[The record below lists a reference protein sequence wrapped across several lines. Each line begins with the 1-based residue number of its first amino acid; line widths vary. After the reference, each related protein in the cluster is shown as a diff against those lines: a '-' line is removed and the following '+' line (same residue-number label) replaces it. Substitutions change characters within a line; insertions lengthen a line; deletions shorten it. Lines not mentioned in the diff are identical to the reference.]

1 MLNHTVRIAIF
12 RLVFFGYPWVA
23 CTIAPALPAPSFSW
37 SSDTRPSVMLVPSRN
52 GRNQSQH
59 KLAQNSPFIPLS
71 PKVRQPGPRCCSTA
85 EPISKPATQEEPRRS
100 LPQREEATFRSSFY
114 S

>member
-12 RLVFFGYPWVA
+12 RLVFWVPVGRLHHSTGVASAILLLVVGY
-23 CTIAPALPAPSFSW
+23 
-37 SSDTRPSVMLVPSRN
+37 RPSVMLVLSRN

-85 EPISKPATQEEPRRS
+85 EPHRS
-100 LPQREEATFRSSFY
+100 PQR
-114 S
+114 